1 MNKET
6 NTTRMNMGATG
17 MNENGASHGTSDTRT
32 RGTTRSTDRN
42 TALLERIQKLS
53 FVKGELELYLDTH
66 PTCRAA
72 LDYYRKTL
80 EQLEAATTEYHNL
93 VGPIVASGVMNGE
106 RWTWVDEP
114 WPWFRDDEK
123 LNPDRKDVAR

>member
-53 FVKGELELYLDTH
+53 FVKCELELYLDTH

-72 LDYYRKTL
+72 LD
-80 EQLEAATTEYHNL
+80 
-93 VGPIVASGVMNGE
+93 
-106 RWTWVDEP
+106 
-114 WPWFRDDEK
+114 
-123 LNPDRKDVAR
+123 

>member
-1 MNKET
+1 MNT
-6 NTTRMNMGATG
+6 GANDMNGTRNDIGAIDTHTRSTTRA
-17 MNENGASHGTSDTRT
+17 
-32 RGTTRSTDRN
+32 TDRN

-53 FVKGELELYLDTH
+53 FVKCELELYLDTH

-72 LDYYRKTL
+72 LDYYRKTI

-123 LNPDRKDVAR
+123 LNPERKDVAR

>member
-1 MNKET
+1 MNGT
-6 NTTRMNMGATG
+6 RNDIGAIDTHTRSTTRA
-17 MNENGASHGTSDTRT
+17 
-32 RGTTRSTDRN
+32 TDRN

-53 FVKGELELYLDTH
+53 FVKCELELYLDTH

-72 LDYYRKTL
+72 LDYYRKTI

-123 LNPDRKDVAR
+123 LNPERKDVAR

>member
-1 MNKET
+1 MNT
-6 NTTRMNMGATG
+6 GANDMNGTRNDIGAT
-17 MNENGASHGTSDTRT
+17 DTRT
-32 RGTTRSTDRN
+32 RSTTRATDRN

-53 FVKGELELYLDTH
+53 FVKCELELYLDTH

-72 LDYYRKTL
+72 LDYYRKTI

-123 LNPDRKDVAR
+123 LNPERKDVAR